1 MEEFLKIIFAITVA
15 ILYYLFRSK
24 PNTSTKRSPQGLNSP
39 VGQIPRIE
47 EVTEKTV
54 TFEDILKK
62 FEYSNTNQT
71 FNLPPQEMVKVR
83 PAQLRKMLQ
92 EREINIEAD
101 ENQKQQVK
109 QKRKDLPEKTQ
120 KFLVSDKYAEYAN
133 IDRVASKTKKESL
146 KVKEIRVQEGT
157 KFEIEHTEG
166 KFKEYDNTKDK
177 SNSTV
182 LNMLK
187 NPQSIQQAFIMS
199 EIFNRKY

>member
-1 MEEFLKIIFAITVA
+1 MEEFLKIVFAIVVA

-24 PNTSTKRSPQGLNSP
+24 PNTNTKRSPQDLNSP
-39 VGQIPRIE
+39 VGHIPRIE
-47 EVTEKTV
+47 EVKEKTV

-62 FEYSNTNQT
+62 FEYDNSNQT
-71 FNLPPQEMVKVR
+71 LNLPPQEMVKVR

-92 EREINIEAD
+92 EREINIDTD

-120 KFLVSDKYAEYAN
+120 KSLVSDKYTEYSQ
-133 IDRVASKTKKESL
+133 IDRVASKTKRESPR
-146 KVKEIRVQEGT
+146 VTEVRVQEGP
-157 KFEIEHTEG
+157 KFEIEHSEG
-166 KFKEYDNTKDK
+166 KFKEYESKQNQ
-177 SNSTV
+177 SNASI
-182 LNMLK
+182 LNMLN

>member
-1 MEEFLKIIFAITVA
+1 MEEFLKIVFAIVVA

-24 PNTSTKRSPQGLNSP
+24 PNTNTKRSPQDLNSP

-62 FEYSNTNQT
+62 FEYDNSNQT
-71 FNLPPQEMVKVR
+71 LNLPPQEMVKVR

-92 EREINIEAD
+92 EREINIDAD
-101 ENQKQQVK
+101 ENKKQQVK
-109 QKRKDLPEKTQ
+109 QKRNNLPEKTQ
-120 KFLVSDKYAEYAN
+120 QSLVSDKFTEYTQ
-133 IDRVASKTKKESL
+133 IDRVASKTKRESP
-146 KVKEIRVQEGT
+146 RVREVRIQEGP

-166 KFKEYDNTKDK
+166 KFKEYESSKDK
-177 SNSTV
+177 SNAAI
-182 LNMLK
+182 LNILN

>member
-1 MEEFLKIIFAITVA
+1 MEEFLKIVFAIVVA

-24 PNTSTKRSPQGLNSP
+24 PNTSTKRSPRRLKSP

-47 EVTEKTV
+47 EVAEKTV

-62 FEYSNTNQT
+62 FEHSNTNKT

-109 QKRKDLPEKTQ
+109 QKRKDLPKKTQ
-120 KFLVSDKYAEYAN
+120 KSLVSDKYSEYTN
-133 IDRVASKTKKESL
+133 IDKVTSKTKKESPR
-146 KVKEIRVQEGT
+146 VKEIRVQEGP

-166 KFKEYDNTKDK
+166 KFKEYDSTKDK
-177 SNSTV
+177 SNPAI
-182 LNMLK
+182 LDIIK